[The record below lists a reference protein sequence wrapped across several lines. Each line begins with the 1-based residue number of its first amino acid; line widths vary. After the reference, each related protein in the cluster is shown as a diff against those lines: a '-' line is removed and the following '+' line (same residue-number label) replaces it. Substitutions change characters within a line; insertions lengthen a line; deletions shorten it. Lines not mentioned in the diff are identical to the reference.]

1 VRHGA
6 QVTHCVL
13 ILSATTAIPPD
24 RTGPGA
30 PGPGRQK
37 RELAFS
43 EAERPLSLSLI
54 HRGERKRRQ
63 CRGVL
68 VDREVNNM
76 TWRMINR

>member
-1 VRHGA
+1 
-6 QVTHCVL
+6 VL

-43 EAERPLSLSLI
+43 EAERPLSLSYTEGRERGGSAEEYLWIAKLI
-54 HRGERKRRQ
+54 
-63 CRGVL
+63 
-68 VDREVNNM
+68 
-76 TWRMINR
+76 I